1 MDYKK
6 AIRQIL
12 EKRKTALSIAE
23 STYDDLSSSD
33 EIVLILDKEKRRFAV
48 LGDEENYEKIETK
61 IKERIKDLGL
71 FDKVYPSCSCP
82 HCNDTA
88 FVENRICVCVKK
100 LAIESEQMS
109 FVPHSFKES
118 NPALFGANAE
128 QYINTQKAMQ
138 ELSTNK
144 FPLNKKKNIVL
155 MGKPGTG
162 KTFLASCMANAIMQ
176 RGYSVVFITAFD
188 MVQKMLKYHTTFD
201 NTKASYIEPLFDCD
215 FLVID
220 DLGSEN
226 ILKNVTVEYF
236 FHLINERRLNNKTT
250 LITSNLTINEIGAR
264 YGERTA
270 SRLFDKSVCYTKEFN
285 FEDSRKIDLN

>member
-12 EKRKTALSIAE
+12 ENRKTSLSIAE
-23 STYDDLSSSD
+23 STYDDLVSRD
-33 EIVLILDKEKRRFAV
+33 EIVSKLDKEKRRFAV
-48 LGDEENYEKIETK
+48 LGDEENYEKIENK

-82 HCNDTA
+82 RCNDTA

-109 FVPHSFKES
+109 FVPHSFTES
-118 NPALFGANAE
+118 NPNIFGKNSVT
-128 QYINTQKAMQ
+128 YIDTQTFLTYIASK
-138 ELSTNK
+138 LPNNK
-144 FPLNKKKNIVL
+144 VKNIVL

-162 KTFLASCMANAIMQ
+162 KTFLASCMANTIMQ

-236 FHLINERRLNNKTT
+236 FHLINERRLANKTT
-250 LITSNLTINEIGAR
+250 LITSNLTINEISAR

-270 SRLFDKSVCYTKEFN
+270 SRLFDKSVCYTKEFD